1 MTGLVGFTITLSNSS
16 ASTGRLA
23 GALEDGGPRGFE
35 PVDRVQL
42 RIE

>member
-1 MTGLVGFTITLSNSS
+1 MTGLVGFTITVSS
-16 ASTGRLA
+16 KVPSTGRSA

-35 PVDRVQL
+35 PVDRVKL